1 VNDYDPSQQKGIK
14 NVIFKYKILMD
25 ACSFK
30 ESQYSIS
37 TIKKGVLVNYY
48 TLSYPQKVKVK
59 NEWGQGVMF
68 ALRDWREVGLINL
81 RVKSSEP
88 PRGLT

>member
-1 VNDYDPSQQKGIK
+1 MTPPNKKRIK
-14 NVIFKYKILMD
+14 KVIFKYKILMD

-37 TIKKGVLVNYY
+37 TIKKECSSIII
-48 TLSYPQKVKVK
+48 LSYPQKVKIK
-59 NEWGQGVMF
+59 NEGGQGVMF